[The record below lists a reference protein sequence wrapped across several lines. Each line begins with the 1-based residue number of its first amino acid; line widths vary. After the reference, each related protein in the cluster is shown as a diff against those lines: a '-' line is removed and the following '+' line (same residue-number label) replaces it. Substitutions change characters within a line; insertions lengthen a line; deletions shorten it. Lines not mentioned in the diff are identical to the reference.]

1 MNLDEDMRHP
11 WRMNVYPQPLNIPVG
26 KSFPHHP

>member
-1 MNLDEDMRHP
+1 MKFIEDMRHP
-11 WRMNVYPQPLNIPVG
+11 WRMNVYQPLNIPVG